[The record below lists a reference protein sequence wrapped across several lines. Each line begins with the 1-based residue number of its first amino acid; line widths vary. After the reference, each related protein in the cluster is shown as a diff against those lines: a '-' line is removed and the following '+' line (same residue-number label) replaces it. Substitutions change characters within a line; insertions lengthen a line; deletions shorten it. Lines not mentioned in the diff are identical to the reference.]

1 MSKSIAD
8 KADVGSIIVRICD
21 EEKSIIEPIC
31 QGLGLPMPTHVID
44 VYKNRRS
51 EYNQIKIWCKI
62 DLGTCREYDLL
73 ITTGYYEPIQDFNM
87 LVYNYS
93 SKENQNN
100 MKLEDE
106 VVIKEE
112 KNVQVQAEEKL
123 NEHDEL
129 PPFDFEESKD
139 KQVKSKKENKFLKK
153 GRLADLL

>member
-1 MSKSIAD
+1 MSKAIAD

-73 ITTGYYEPIQDFNM
+73 ITTGYYEPIHDFNM

-93 SKENQNN
+93 TKGN
-100 MKLEDE
+100 
-106 VVIKEE
+106 KEE
-112 KNVQVQAEEKL
+112 MKSVDKIMSVDKQNIPEENL
-123 NEHDEL
+123 NDSNEL
-129 PPFDFEESKD
+129 PPFDLEETKEDSSIEKKD
-139 KQVKSKKENKFLKK
+139 NKILKK